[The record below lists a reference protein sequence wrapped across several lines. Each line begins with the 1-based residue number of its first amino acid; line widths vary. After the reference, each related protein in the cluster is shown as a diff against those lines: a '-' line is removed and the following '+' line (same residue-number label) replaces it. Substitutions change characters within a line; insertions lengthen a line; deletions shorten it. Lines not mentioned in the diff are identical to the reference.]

1 MVNAQAGANSPLASV
16 FGVGVILLVIFFFT
30 PIFYFLP
37 YVVLGAI
44 VIMAVLPLIEYQV
57 TSTLRPRYSPPQ
69 CHAL

>member
-1 MVNAQAGANSPLASV
+1 MASA

-37 YVVLGAI
+37 YVVLGSI

-57 TSTLRPRYSPPQ
+57 PPIAA
-69 CHAL
+69 HAHAHHT